1 MVNKAAEECG
11 KKKVKGLIIISAGF
25 KEIGGEGV
33 EREEELIKICLK
45 YNMRIL
51 GPNCLGLIGL
61 NYNGSFAA
69 ETPKKG
75 EIAMISQSGAMLTG
89 MMDYSMTQAFGFSC
103 NISLGNKA
111 DLGAVDF
118 IEYLANDDNTKV
130 ILCYLESI
138 KDGERFIIEAKGR
151 KTNINGAK
159 DEIHAQKNSY
169 PDLVKYG
176 VVSHIPRN
184 GEPSRLFVTDPEV
197 ELPPADRDYKIISIL
212 NHYSKIARLGGFYR
226 LSEKLNDRIDDIIEA
241 NGVTGQ
247 FNHVSLDYGN
257 VFKLGRAIE
266 FSFPDMAFS
275 SFFSPNMEVGF
286 KTILKNNK
294 MLVFG
299 MDRKVIELL
308 EGMNHRHHYKII
320 VGGAPTSS
328 AWAKE
333 ISADAWAETAQD
345 AVQVAIELLKDKTKN
360 D

>member
-1 MVNKAAEECG
+1 MYN
-11 KKKVKGLIIISAGF
+11 INPT
-25 KEIGGEGV
+25 
-33 EREEELIKICLK
+33 LK
-45 YNMRIL
+45 YIEVDFDSSVNTSSFNQNSYNQIT
-51 GPNCLGLIGL
+51 NSGLEL
-61 NYNGSFAA
+61 N
-69 ETPKKG
+69 E
-75 EIAMISQSGAMLTG
+75 
-89 MMDYSMTQAFGFSC
+89 
-103 NISLGNKA
+103 ISLIHYASIHYQSKFNNSLARRFKYTLDTIEPSLVNPTSGKFYFSGNEESELQRITSEVIGVGFALSLMHRLLDVKFNNFNRIPIS
-111 DLGAVDF
+111 GRGKRCDF
-118 IEYLANDDNTKV
+118 EI
-130 ILCYLESI
+130 I

-241 NGVTGQ
+241 KGVTGQ

-275 SFFSPNMEVGF
+275 SFFSTNMEVGF

-308 EGMNHRHHYKII
+308 EGQDYDGLLEYEFRNIHGDEYSILDNGTFLIRTDSEAIYK
-320 VGGAPTSS
+320 
-328 AWAKE
+328 
-333 ISADAWAETAQD
+333 
-345 AVQVAIELLKDKTKN
+345 LL
-360 D
+360 